1 MSIASFT
8 EEQERKIFG
17 GAVRY
22 DVSVP
27 ISVVVNFSE
36 TGLDWK
42 DALREEV
49 RKKIITHVNND
60 DAFGFEFT
68 GPHDVENGVSYE

>member
-8 EEQERKIFG
+8 EEQEREIFG

-27 ISVVVNFSE
+27 ISVVVDFSG

-42 DALREEV
+42 NALREEV
-49 RKKIITHVNND
+49 RKKIITHVNDD
-60 DAFGFEFT
+60 DAFEFKFT
-68 GPHDVENGVSYE
+68 GPHNVENGVSYE